1 MSKRSPPKSEPE
13 KLFIEDLS
21 NIYKEHNTSGFF
33 TNSYLVGTRIYKG
46 KELINEQQ
54 IHLDKTLLIELR
66 DKLISMELDYK

>member
-1 MSKRSPPKSEPE
+1 MSSRNNPQPE

-21 NIYKEHNTSGFF
+21 DIYKEYNTSELF

-54 IHLDKTLLIELR
+54 IHLDKSLMIELR
-66 DKLISMELDYK
+66 DRLIAMMLD